1 MSDLISRE
9 DALVQMDELCR
20 GISCLECPFCIST
33 CFGGC
38 KVFEFIKSL
47 PTIEAEPR
55 WIPCS
60 ERLPEEYEEVN
71 ITWVNTDPERYYADI
86 KGVPFV
92 GSAIYC
98 KGRWYWYSATCKDY
112 LEEYGFAQGD
122 EMDEAIKVTAWM
134 PLPKPYKMDEV
145 DNET

>member
-47 PTIEAEPR
+47 PTIETKSSAMKYKPVCKYGTR
-55 WIPCS
+55 HCIHDPAYIKYRQS
-60 ERLPEEYEEVN
+60 LFGRLPNDDDSEELMQSDWCAECDN
-71 ITWVNTDPERYYADI
+71 R
-86 KGVPFV
+86 
-92 GSAIYC
+92 
-98 KGRWYWYSATCKDY
+98 
-112 LEEYGFAQGD
+112 D
-122 EMDEAIKVTAWM
+122 ECDDEDK
-134 PLPKPYKMDEV
+134 
-145 DNET
+145 